1 MTTSTEYQESF
12 AKAVELLLTIDK
24 KRCKKLH
31 NSEDYAKCVSDLDIL
46 LTRTETAYGLTFL
59 EAVYHEASRRNNN
72 CMRLD
77 ESVCSRMTK
86 LAGPIGNVH
95 RMAAMHDFYSRH
107 L

>member
-1 MTTSTEYQESF
+1 MTSSPEYQESF
-12 AKAVELLLTIDK
+12 DKAVELLLLIDK
-24 KRCKKLH
+24 KRGKKQH
-31 NSEDYAKCVSDLDIL
+31 TTEDYAKCVSDLDGL
-46 LTRTETAYGLTFL
+46 LTRTETAYGLSFL

-95 RMAAMHDFYSRH
+95 RMAAMHDFYSRY